1 MNHPC
6 ELFINGLPMFR
17 VALTAAVLEDGRF
30 FMPGCSAL
38 FIITAQRQLK
48 DAIALDCEM
57 RPCA

>member
-1 MNHPC
+1 MTHPC

-17 VALTAAVLEDGRF
+17 VALTKEVLEEGEF
-30 FMPGCSAL
+30 QVNGCSAL
-38 FIITAQRQLK
+38 FVIKAQRQLK

>member
-1 MNHPC
+1 MTHPC
-6 ELFINGLPMFR
+6 ELFINGSSMFK
-17 VALTAAVLEDGRF
+17 VKLTKEVLEDGRF

-38 FIITAQRQLK
+38 FVILDQRQLK